1 MKRTIFIILLLTSC
15 FLKPAAFSI
24 IHDLSWDML
33 NRDLI
38 PRAQFQKELAACR
51 YLALYGLLRLAQA
64 PMFHDAHAPLIIG
77 QVPGQQAIDR
87 IHVQNNVQKK
97 PRQKRYYHYQNIKN
111 NNRVDRQHHAHI
123 NMRIQQPRN
132 KKYK

>member
-1 MKRTIFIILLLTSC
+1 VVKRTIFIILLLTSC

-77 QVPGQQAIDR
+77 QVPEEQVR
-87 IHVQNNVQKK
+87 IMHRRDNIRKK
-97 PRQKRYYHYQNIKN
+97 QPKKKQCYQNIKN